1 MTIYQYLRAKAG
13 DRVRTSQ
20 GLGEVAG
27 RRVLQDGV
35 LRLLV
40 DYRETVLAGG
50 REIPIVQEHMLT
62 DVELVDEP

>member
-13 DRVRTSQ
+13 DPVRTSQ

-27 RRVLQDGV
+27 RRVLRDGV

-50 REIPIVQEHMLT
+50 REIPIVQEHMLG